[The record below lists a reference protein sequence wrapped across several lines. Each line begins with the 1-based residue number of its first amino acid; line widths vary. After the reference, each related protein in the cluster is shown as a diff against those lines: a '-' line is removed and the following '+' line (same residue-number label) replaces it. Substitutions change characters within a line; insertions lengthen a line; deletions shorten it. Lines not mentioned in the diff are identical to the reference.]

1 MKKIITGGL
10 VFAAVLA
17 VIAALMLAVNAYV
30 VFSTKKQI
38 ISEEDFDKIGGADCI
53 LVLGAGVRNGEPS
66 PMLKDRLESAIS
78 LYNLGL
84 SSKIIMSGDHGR
96 KDYDEVNVMKTFATS
111 KDVFSQDVFMD
122 HAGFSSYDSI
132 YRAKEVFGAKKII
145 IVTQKYHLYRALYIA
160 NSLDLEAY
168 GVNSDARIYAG
179 QKQRNVR
186 EILARNKDF
195 FKCIFKPKPKYLGE
209 PIDISGSGDVTNDK

>member
-111 KDVFSQDVFMD
+111 KDVFSQDLFMD
-122 HAGFSSYDSI
+122 NAGFSSYDSI

-168 GVNSDARIYAG
+168 GVSSDARIYAG

-209 PIDISGSGDVTNDK
+209 PIDITGSGDVTNDK